1 MTRQI
6 VIAIFLVLTTIS
18 CSDKSDESVRSQDD
32 NEFIEALT
40 YHHEFKVSA
49 IIDDFAKNKSIDK
62 KIKTERVAQTTNY
75 WTPLCYACF
84 IGNSKAVKL
93 LIEKGANVNYK
104 DSNGQTPLILASITG
119 NIEEI
124 ALLLKAGADIN
135 GVDMNNS
142 SALIHA
148 SAEGNLLTVKYLVD
162 QGCELEPK
170 NGGQNALDFAIF
182 YQHQQ
187 VIDYLTEKGLKKSGT

>member
-1 MTRQI
+1 MSRQI
-6 VIAIFLVLTTIS
+6 AIVIFLLLTTIS
-18 CSDKSDESVRSQDD
+18 CFNKSDESFRSQND

-49 IIDDFAKNKSIDK
+49 IIDDFAKDKSIDK
-62 KIKTERVAQTTNY
+62 KIKTEWVAQTTNY
-75 WTPLCYACF
+75 WTPLCYASF

-119 NIEEI
+119 SIEEI

-135 GVDMNNS
+135 GVDINNS
-142 SALIHA
+142 TALIHA
-148 SAEGNLLTVKYLVD
+148 SAKGNLLTVKYLID
-162 QGCELEPK
+162 QGCELESE
-170 NGGQNALDFAIF
+170 NSRQNALDFAIF
-182 YQHQQ
+182 YQHQDI
-187 VIDYLTEKGLKKSGT
+187 IDYLILKGLKKSGT